1 MNGGEGKGRPGTKPG
16 SKKSGKNGAKS
27 GVRAEPKPV
36 VRIARRRTL
45 APEETALWEHVTR
58 AVSRLRPLP
67 VKPVEPI
74 AVAPEPAPESP
85 PPPLKAPAH
94 PPARMPPLP
103 ARPPI
108 TPLAPL
114 EPKMRRRLT
123 RGAEVDA
130 RLDLHG
136 LTQAAAHGR
145 LISFLRGAQGA
156 GHSLVLV
163 ITGKGD
169 ASAYLHGEGG
179 RGVLRR
185 LVPQWLAAPELR
197 TVVIGF
203 ETAGRGHGGEGA
215 LYVRVRRTREGGR

>member
-1 MNGGEGKGRPGTKPG
+1 MSSGDTEGKPR
-16 SKKSGKNGAKS
+16 S
-27 GVRAEPKPV
+27 
-36 VRIARRRTL
+36 RRRRPL
-45 APEETALWEHVTR
+45 AAEEKALWEHVTR
-58 AVSRLRPLP
+58 SIDRLRPAPKFAAP
-67 VKPVEPI
+67 VVPP
-74 AVAPEPAPESP
+74 APEPAEAP
-85 PPPLKAPAH
+85 PPPPSPRKPPVMSTPARAEK
-94 PPARMPPLP
+94 PPAKPPL
-103 ARPPI
+103 

-145 LISFLRGAQGA
+145 LIAFLRGAQGS

-169 ASAYLHGEGG
+169 ASASFHHEGG

-197 TVVIGF
+197 AVVVGF

-215 LYVRVRRTREGGR
+215 LYVRVRRSREGGR

>member
-1 MNGGEGKGRPGTKPG
+1 MSNGDPEGKARP
-16 SKKSGKNGAKS
+16 
-27 GVRAEPKPV
+27 
-36 VRIARRRTL
+36 RRRRPL
-45 APEETALWEHVTR
+45 AAEEKALWEHVTR
-58 AVSRLRPLP
+58 SIDRLRPAPKLAAPP
-67 VKPVEPI
+67 VPS
-74 AVAPEPAPESP
+74 APEPAEAP
-85 PPPLKAPAH
+85 PPPPSPRKVSAAQ
-94 PPARMPPLP
+94 PPRPSTPP
-103 ARPPI
+103 ARPPL

-145 LISFLRGAQGA
+145 LISFLRGAQGS

-169 ASAYLHGEGG
+169 ASAGFHAEGG

-197 TVVIGF
+197 AVVVGF
-203 ETAGRGHGGEGA
+203 ETAARGHGGEGA
-215 LYVRVRRTREGGR
+215 LYVRVRRSRGSGA